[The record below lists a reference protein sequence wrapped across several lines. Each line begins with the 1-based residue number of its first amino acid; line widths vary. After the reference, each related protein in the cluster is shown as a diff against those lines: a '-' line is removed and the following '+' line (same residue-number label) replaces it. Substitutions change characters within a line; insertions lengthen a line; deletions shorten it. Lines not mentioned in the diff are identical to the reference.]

1 VDVTSTARILDHA
14 HSDGSCLQAG
24 AVAVGDLTTAYAVK
38 SALTALRIGRG
49 GRQVGWKLRY
59 TTVASGPATS

>member
-1 VDVTSTARILDHA
+1 MDVTSTARILD
-14 HSDGSCLQAG
+14 
-24 AVAVGDLTTAYAVK
+24 VAVGDLTTAYAVK

-49 GRQVGWKLRY
+49 GRLVGWKLGY